1 MIYAYLRWILPAI
14 FMIYY
19 GEIISFTHVHVVN
32 GVTVVHAHPY
42 KSGNASD
49 YHHHSL
55 SELQL
60 FHQLSVFSLE
70 DGAVQSLIIEPFI
83 PLFLCYIHAELPT
96 KAKNADIP
104 HLLPYPTDRLFLFK
118 QNSCL
123 YAGFLNF
130 KLTRFWKE

>member
-1 MIYAYLRWILPAI
+1 
-14 FMIYY
+14 MIYY

-83 PLFLCYIHAELPT
+83 PLFLCYIHTELPT
-96 KAKNADIP
+96 KAKNADVQP
-104 HLLPYPTDRLFLFK
+104 FYLRAPPSFALSDRQIVLI
-118 QNSCL
+118 
-123 YAGFLNF
+123 
-130 KLTRFWKE
+130 